1 MRDTILSIRLAQ
13 RDLRALQALA
23 AIMSMSKGELLR
35 LALKELAIKRGVWNV
50 SDEQALPVFASTE
63 KEN

>member
-23 AIMSMSKGELLR
+23 AILSMSKGEALR
-35 LALKELAIKRGVWNV
+35 LALKELAQRRGVWNV
-50 SDEQALPVFASTE
+50 SDEAALPVFATAE
-63 KEN
+63 KDN